1 MQKRTKNL
9 AEILLAVTV
18 LTLFC
23 GCVSTA
29 TRSVAI
35 TESRQAYKSWSLGPF
50 IKHDRINP
58 IMGTRADSKF
68 WCPVRQESVRWEEKD
83 VFNPTAVV
91 RDNKVYLLYRAEDK
105 VGCYVYNAKTKKGHF
120 AGTSRIGLAVSEDGL
135 NFERE
140 CEPVLYPDNDRL
152 RNYEWEGGIEDP
164 RVVEDEDGTYY
175 MTYTGYDGCNVEL
188 MVASSTDL
196 LNWEKHGPAHKQYA
210 DDKDIY
216 FKSKAGAIVCRQVGD
231 RHVAAKIKGKYWMYW
246 FNDVDSRSSLT
257 RNMCCS
263 TSTDLIHWNPVLETD
278 GTKKI
283 VLAPRE
289 RKFDSRMTEPG
300 PHALL
305 GNEGIVLIYNG
316 MNLPRNH
323 PDRDENLKADTYSA
337 GQALFAPDDPS
348 ELVDRTDH
356 YFMTPD
362 KEYETKGQINL
373 VCFLEGLVHF
383 KGKYFLYYGTADSK
397 IAVAIW
403 DTKDKESNVGSGKS
417 TAD

>member
-1 MQKRTKNL
+1 MRKRAKIR
-9 AEILLAVTV
+9 AEVLLAITV
-18 LTLFC
+18 LVLFC
-23 GCVSTA
+23 GCTS
-29 TRSVAI
+29 SV
-35 TESRQAYKSWSLGPF
+35 TTTTQVQAYKSWSLGPF
-50 IKHDRINP
+50 IKHDLNNP
-58 IMGTRADSKF
+58 IMGPRADSKF

-83 VFNPTAVV
+83 VFNPSAVV
-91 RDNKVYLLYRAEDK
+91 KDGKIHLIYRAEDE
-105 VGCYVYNAKTKKGHF
+105 VGQFN
-120 AGTSRIGLAVSEDGL
+120 GTSRIGLAVSSDGL
-135 NFERE
+135 TFDRE
-140 CEPVLYPDNDRL
+140 SEPVLYPENDSL

-164 RVVEDEDGTYY
+164 RVIEDEDGTYY
-175 MTYTGYDGCNVEL
+175 MTYTAYDGCNVEL
-188 MVASSTDL
+188 MIASSRDL
-196 LNWEKHGPAHKQYA
+196 HTWKKHGPAHKDYA
-210 DDKDIY
+210 DEKDIY

-231 RHVAAKIKGKYWMYW
+231 RHVAAKINGKYWMYW

-289 RKFDSRMTEPG
+289 RKFDSRLTEPG

-305 GNEGIVLIYNG
+305 RNEGIVLIYNG

-356 YFMTPD
+356 CFMTPD

-417 TAD
+417 TDD

>member
-9 AEILLAVTV
+9 AGILLAVTV
-18 LTLFC
+18 LLLFC
-23 GCVSTA
+23 GC
-29 TRSVAI
+29 TRSVTTI
-35 TESRQAYKSWSLGPF
+35 PQVQAYKSWSLGPF
-50 IKHDRINP
+50 IKQDLNNP
-58 IMGTRADSKF
+58 IMGSRADSKF

-83 VFNPTAVV
+83 VFNPSAVV
-91 RDNKVYLLYRAEDK
+91 KDGKIHLIYRAEDE
-105 VGCYVYNAKTKKGHF
+105 VGQFN
-120 AGTSRIGLAVSEDGL
+120 GTSRIGLAVSGDGL

-152 RNYEWEGGIEDP
+152 RNYEWEGGLEDP

-175 MTYTGYDGCNVEL
+175 MTYTAYDGCNVEL

-289 RKFDSRMTEPG
+289 RKFDSRLTEPG
-300 PHALL
+300 PHALVRE
-305 GNEGIVLIYNG
+305 EGIVLIYNG
-316 MNLPRNH
+316 MNLPKNNPH
-323 PDRDENLKADTYSA
+323 RDKKLKADTYSA

-397 IAVAIW
+397 IAVAVW
-403 DTKDKESNVGSGKS
+403 DTKGRESKIGLGKS
-417 TAD
+417 TDD